1 MFKLLFRIS
10 LRNVIRRKL
19 QTSLLFLMILLTNLA
34 IFAMVGMQTGA
45 YKLIEDSYTQIFYGD
60 IQVKHKNYESKEDDF
75 TTFLQQEDITNLTK
89 ELKTLEGNEL
99 FYSQRYVHFALAD
112 SNEKNYAFQLVGIE
126 PSKEANVSVVSS
138 KIIEGN
144 YLEKDDYTGILIG
157 KDLANFFN
165 LKTGDEITLMTS
177 DVYDSFVIEVF
188 TIKGIYQTG
197 DAFLD
202 KSNAFIN
209 FEYFQDNIT
218 YSYNTLTNITIKLK
232 DSNKRAEI
240 IQKLSNIEDNNSNA
254 KVISW
259 SEILPDIKQT
269 INFQFTV
276 SMFFYVIL
284 VAIVGF
290 AILNALVLSTMKRMQ
305 EFGILYAIGLNK
317 KYFKYILIIEN
328 TIITTCAVVLASCLG
343 MAFVLYFANNGIPL
357 PSAGRHSDRPITL
370 ISNMIYPNP
379 NNPLLFVGPLL
390 MYVFATL
397 SSIPAL
403 LKLAKSNP
411 IETITG

>member
-1 MFKLLFRIS
+1 MLKLLFKIS

-19 QTSLLFLMILLTNLA
+19 QTSLLFFMILLTNLA

-60 IQVKHKNYESKEDDF
+60 IQIKHKDYESKEDDF
-75 TTFLQQEDITNLTK
+75 TTFLQQEDITNLTNK
-89 ELKTLEGNEL
+89 LKTLEGNEL
-99 FYSQRYVHFALAD
+99 FYSPRYIHFALAD
-112 SNEKNYAFQLVGIE
+112 SNEKNYAFQLVGIN
-126 PSKEANVSVVSS
+126 PGKEANVSIVAS
-138 KIIEGN
+138 KIIEGS
-144 YLEKDDYTGILIG
+144 YLTKDDYTGILIG
-157 KDLANFFN
+157 KDLASFFN
-165 LKTGDEITLMTS
+165 LKAGDEITLMTS
-177 DVYDSFVIEVF
+177 DIYESFVIEVF

-202 KSNAFIN
+202 KTNAFIN

-218 YSYNTLTNITIKLK
+218 YSNNTLTNITIKLK

-240 IQKLSNIEDNNSNA
+240 IEKLSDIKANNT

-290 AILNALVLSTMKRMQ
+290 AILNALVLSTMKRIP

-357 PSAGRHSDRPITL
+357 PSAGKSPDRPITL

-379 NNPLLFVGPLL
+379 NNPLLLVGPLL

-397 SSIPAL
+397 SSIPAV